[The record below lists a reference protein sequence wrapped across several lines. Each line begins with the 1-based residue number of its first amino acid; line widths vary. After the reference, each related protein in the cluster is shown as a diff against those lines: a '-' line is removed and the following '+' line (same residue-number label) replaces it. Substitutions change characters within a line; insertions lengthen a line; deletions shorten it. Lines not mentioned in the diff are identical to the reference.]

1 MKASNDGKPAAKGPT
16 LKARAVGYLS
26 RREHSRL
33 ELGRK
38 LARFGEEEEVRAV
51 LDTLEKEGW
60 LSTERYA
67 QSVVH
72 RLAAKQGTVRIMYE
86 LRQHGVADAQIA
98 DLRSDL
104 EATELARA
112 REVWRKRF
120 GELPA
125 DAAQRAKQLRF
136 LMSRGFGQATIKQ
149 VLRGT
154 DLDDPGDSD

>member
-1 MKASNDGKPAAKGPT
+1 M
-16 LKARAVGYLS
+16 KARAVGYLS

>member
-1 MKASNDGKPAAKGPT
+1 MKTNDDSKPASGLT

-38 LARFGEEEEVRAV
+38 LARFGEEDEVRAV
-51 LDTLEKEGW
+51 LDSLEKEGW
-60 LSTERYA
+60 LSTARYA

-72 RLAAKQGTVRIMYE
+72 RLAAKQGTARIVHE

-98 DLRSDL
+98 NLRGEL

-120 GELPA
+120 GALPA
-125 DAAQRAKQLRF
+125 DTNQRAKQIRF
-136 LMSRGFGQATIKQ
+136 LTARGFSHATIRQ
-149 VLRGT
+149 VLRGVEFD
-154 DLDDPGDSD
+154 DLD